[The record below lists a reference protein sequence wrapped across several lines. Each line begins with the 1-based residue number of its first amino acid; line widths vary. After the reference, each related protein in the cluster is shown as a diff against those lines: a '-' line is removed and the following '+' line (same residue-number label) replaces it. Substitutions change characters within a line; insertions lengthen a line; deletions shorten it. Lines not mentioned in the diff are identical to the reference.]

1 MDDGAFL
8 ATKIVI
14 EAARLKRE
22 GRGISSLVSELSEPA
37 ESVEYRLPLDS
48 SDENFSKAGE
58 AILSSLKGWT
68 EDEGSNY
75 GAILEEPNFEGVRIK
90 FPEGWM
96 LLRMSLH
103 DPIMPLNIE
112 SNVSGG
118 VKRIIAIVKPIL
130 DTFTELDTNS
140 LI

>member
-1 MDDGAFL
+1 M
-8 ATKIVI
+8 
-14 EAARLKRE
+14 
-22 GRGISSLVSELSEPA
+22 VSELSEPA

-48 SDENFSKAGE
+48 SDEKFSKTGE

-112 SNVSGG
+112 SNVPGG